1 MTFDALICSLLAG
14 DIFVAGVFG
23 ASIAKTVATCDAV
36 KQLQQRSFM
45 IRVGAVY
52 GTDIHTE
59 SRMRVEIV
67 GNLYPCMTDICTL
80 RSD

>member
-14 DIFVAGVFG
+14 DIFVAGVFC

-52 GTDIHTE
+52 GTDIQ
-59 SRMRVEIV
+59 RVGCVWKSSAIS
-67 GNLYPCMTDICTL
+67 T
-80 RSD
+80 RRA